1 MMLVFQGIF
10 QAAFEVQN
18 FYLFFLVHFIFIREF
33 IFQQALLSEP
43 LNVQVYLVSQSL

>member
-1 MMLVFQGIF
+1 MEISKQLLKSRT
-10 QAAFEVQN
+10 